1 MVDNIK
7 DDSNEPKDHDDE
19 FGEEFD
25 FESEQHDDAL
35 APENAELGE
44 DVQELPPSAKPKSVI
59 LPLIIGVAVLGF
71 IGWKVFDMLTAP
83 KEQAKGGPKGAQI
96 ETAKV
101 DLKSAPTTTVTTA
114 DPTQPKGEIP
124 NLYEAEQQA
133 KQAVSDEKITAILQ
147 KKIDEQFGL
156 QKQQLEAM
164 QKEASTAIQ
173 NANNANKTVSTLQ
186 QELATL
192 SATVQDLSAQVKTIK
207 DAQLA
212 EEARAAQREAAA
224 KAKPKSKPKAVTKS
238 DASPNISVHAI
249 IPGRAW
255 LRTQD
260 GKTITV
266 SEGDAI
272 AQYGK
277 VLKIDAP
284 NGLVITTSGV
294 TLR

>member
-7 DDSNEPKDHDDE
+7 DDSNEPKEHEEE

-25 FESEQHDDAL
+25 FESEAHEDVL
-35 APENAELGE
+35 ATDQTQTGE
-44 DVQELPPSAKPKSVI
+44 DVQELTPASKPKNVM
-59 LPLIIGVAVLGF
+59 LPLVIGIAVLGF
-71 IGWKVFDMLTAP
+71 IGWKVFGMLTAP

-96 ETAKV
+96 ETTKV
-101 DLKSAPTTTVTTA
+101 DLKTLPSSTTA
-114 DPTQPKGEIP
+114 TTDQTQPKSEIP

-147 KKIDEQFGL
+147 KKIDEQFGT

-164 QKEASTAIQ
+164 LKEAQAATQ
-173 NANNANKTVSTLQ
+173 NANNANKAVSTLQ
-186 QELATL
+186 QNITAL
-192 SATVQDLSAQVKTIK
+192 SATVQDLSNQVKSLK
-207 DAQLA
+207 EAQLA
-212 EEARAAQREAAA
+212 ELAREAEREAKARAKP
-224 KAKPKSKPKAVTKS
+224 KAKPKVTKS
-238 DASPNISVHAI
+238 DASPNITVHAI

-255 LRTQD
+255 LRTPD

-266 SEGDAI
+266 TEGDSVSEF
-272 AQYGK
+272 GK

-284 NGLVITTSGV
+284 NGQVITTSGV